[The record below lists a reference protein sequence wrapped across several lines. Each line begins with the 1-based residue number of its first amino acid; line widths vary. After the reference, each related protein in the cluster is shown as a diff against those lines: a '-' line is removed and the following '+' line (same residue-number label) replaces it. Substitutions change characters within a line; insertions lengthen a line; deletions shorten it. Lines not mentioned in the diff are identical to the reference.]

1 LRIVGPIHNLI
12 LSVKSIRFTL
22 AAAAPC
28 CANPAVVSPLQLGL
42 VADWTGCG
50 AERKH
55 RVPRDAIDGYVNPA
69 FGAAV
74 HNIAQVLRSD
84 LTLTLA
90 GRRRLRAY
98 PGVAPAY
105 YADR

>member
-1 LRIVGPIHNLI
+1 
-12 LSVKSIRFTL
+12 
-22 AAAAPC
+22 
-28 CANPAVVSPLQLGL
+28 
-42 VADWTGCG
+42 
-50 AERKH
+50 
-55 RVPRDAIDGYVNPA
+55 
-69 FGAAV
+69 
-74 HNIAQVLRSD
+74 